1 MRHFRMLTALAVT
14 AAMLCGPAIA
24 GPYGKG
30 PPPPKPPMTKKAPN
44 ASGKSPQHEAARGA
58 VATGRTVAQR
68 GKQAL
73 MAQRDNL
80 MRLIGRAEGLK
91 PQRRALR
98 RQARD
103 AVNAYRANPNPQTL
117 AAAQSAVKA
126 YKPVRAA
133 HETARGERDTAAAR
147 YQRSKA
153 QRTAAMQ
160 GANAAAGAPAP
171 RPATQGRPRMRR
183 QAFVEVGQSVA
194 STAPA
199 PQNIYGQL
207 SLIPRPDPSRPQG
220 HYMTSAAQ
228 FKIAGTSQY
237 SSLTPAEAGTDQPPA
252 AVRPSPPAKLPP
264 IAVVRSQKVNDDDAP
279 YSGGKTLV
287 RDIIAR
293 NLVMK
298 ANTPINQNAYD
309 DVY

>member
-1 MRHFRMLTALAVT
+1 MRYSRMLTALAVT
-14 AAMLCGPAIA
+14 LAMLGDPAIA

-58 VATGRTVAQR
+58 VATGRSVVQR

-98 RQARD
+98 RQARE
-103 AVNAYRANPNPQTL
+103 AVAAYRANPNPQSL
-117 AAAQSAVKA
+117 AAAQTAITA
-126 YKPVRAA
+126 YKPLREAHIAARA
-133 HETARGERDTAAAR
+133 ERDTAIAR

-153 QRTAAMQ
+153 QRAAAMR
-160 GANAAAGAPAP
+160 GANATAGAP
-171 RPATQGRPRMRR
+171 RPAAEGRPRMRR

-194 STAPA
+194 TTAPS
-199 PQNIYGQL
+199 PQSIYGQL
-207 SLIPRPDPSRPQG
+207 SLIPRPDPTRPAG
-220 HYMTSAAQ
+220 HYMTSVSQ
-228 FKIAGTSQY
+228 FKVAGTSQY
-237 SSLTPAEAGTDQPPA
+237 SSLTPAEAGLDQQPA
-252 AVRPSPPAKLPP
+252 AAAPNPPAKLPP
-264 IAVVRSQKVNDDDAP
+264 IAVVRSQKVDDDDAP

-287 RDIIAR
+287 RDVIAR
-293 NLVMK
+293 NLAMN
-298 ANTPINQNAYD
+298 ANRPINQNAYD

>member
-1 MRHFRMLTALAVT
+1 MRYSRMLTALAVT
-14 AAMLCGPAIA
+14 LAMLSGPAIA

-58 VATGRTVAQR
+58 VATGKSVAQR

-98 RQARD
+98 RQARE
-103 AVNAYRANPNPQTL
+103 AVATYRANPNPQTL
-117 AAAQSAVKA
+117 AAAQTAIKA
-126 YKPVRAA
+126 YKPLREAHISARA
-133 HETARGERDTAAAR
+133 ERDTAAAR

-153 QRTAAMQ
+153 QRAAAMD
-160 GANAAAGAPAP
+160 GANATAGAP
-171 RPATQGRPRMRR
+171 RPAAQGRPRMRR

-194 STAPA
+194 TTAPS
-199 PQNIYGQL
+199 PQNVYGQL
-207 SLIPRPDPSRPQG
+207 SLVPRPDSGRPGGQ
-220 HYMTSAAQ
+220 YMSSASQ

-237 SSLTPAEAGTDQPPA
+237 SSLTPAEAGGDQQPA
-252 AVRPSPPAKLPP
+252 AAQPKPPAKLPP
-264 IAVVRSQKVNDDDAP
+264 IAVVRSQKVDDDDAP

-287 RDIIAR
+287 RDVIAR
-293 NLVMK
+293 NLAMN
-298 ANTPINQNAYD
+298 ANRPINQNAYD